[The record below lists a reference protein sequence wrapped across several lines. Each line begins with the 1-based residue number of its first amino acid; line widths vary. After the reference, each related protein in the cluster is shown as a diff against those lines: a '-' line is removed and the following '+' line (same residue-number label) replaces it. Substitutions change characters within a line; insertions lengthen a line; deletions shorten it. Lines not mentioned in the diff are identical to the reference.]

1 MGSPY
6 LAWVRESRTV
16 KTLREFLNSSKKRVD
31 EEVFETLL
39 EDVDFSSKNWESKF
53 RKAFQKDIPRIL
65 MAMFR
70 EAGFSECKIYDLKD
84 GVTLPEYLANCTTR
98 DGTKVA
104 IELDV
109 EYDPETE
116 SVDLLLF
123 RAYKNSYWKPDIL
136 VYYTDVTPK
145 K

>member
-1 MGSPY
+1 MESLY
-6 LAWVRESRTV
+6 LSWVRESETV
-16 KTLREFLNSSKKRVD
+16 KILREFLSNDDVD
-31 EEVFETLL
+31 EIDEDVFETLL
-39 EDVDFSSKNWESKF
+39 EDVAIGDQDWDEYRRLFHE
-53 RKAFQKDIPRIL
+53 DIPRIL

-70 EAGFSECKIYDLKD
+70 EVGFTDCKIYDLKD

-109 EYDPETE
+109 EYDPETARVE
-116 SVDLLLF
+116 LLLF